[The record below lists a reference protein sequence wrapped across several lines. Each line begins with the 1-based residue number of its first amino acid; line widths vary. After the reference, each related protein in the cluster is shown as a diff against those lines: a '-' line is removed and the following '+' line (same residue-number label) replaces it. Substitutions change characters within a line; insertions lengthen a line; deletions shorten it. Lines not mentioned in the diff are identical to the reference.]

1 MPRARAAPPAP
12 AGKSAAAPAR
22 SARRSP
28 AESAGRNG
36 KRGQDEDS
44 EAGRGPHSRGDHRA
58 VAAAPMPPTA
68 HFERVADGVATRSL
82 RLHTTRTPTLTVGTP
97 SRSSCSAEPDQG
109 QHVGDAVTIAI
120 RELAAQ
126 VLAFR
131 QLPVAMIQ
139 PAADDC
145 LEAAAL
151 VSRPGR
157 ILTQAS
163 IYETDRPWLARRR
176 RDTRTRGESE
186 GCAGALSGMRMSP
199 LRRSNAPRESSR
211 PPHDRTRARARM
223 PSPAI
228 LVTVLLH
235 SLNGLEWNPTADCQA
250 ILRERIDWRRRQLS
264 RRAIRRADPD
274 PRLAERPEDRR
285 HTKLRERLGAVRQIC
300 PPLIWSPRPPPVLR
314 DRISRHR
321 HGCSRI
327 NPKRPCHTPV
337 VAIERGKRHEQPV
350 AAKDGE
356 RAAPVVIAGLFRGCL
371 PALPAHGDD
380 VQRKHQTGGD
390 ERQGR

>member
-1 MPRARAAPPAP
+1 MPYLVRVRMFPLRPRTHLAN
-12 AGKSAAAPAR
+12 
-22 SARRSP
+22 RR
-28 AESAGRNG
+28 
-36 KRGQDEDS
+36 
-44 EAGRGPHSRGDHRA
+44 
-58 VAAAPMPPTA
+58 V
-68 HFERVADGVATRSL
+68 
-82 RLHTTRTPTLTVGTP
+82 LHT
-97 SRSSCSAEPDQG
+97 
-109 QHVGDAVTIAI
+109 I
-120 RELAAQ
+120 ELGHE
-126 VLAFR
+126 LGCHR
-131 QLPVAMIQ
+131 
-139 PAADDC
+139 
-145 LEAAAL
+145 
-151 VSRPGR
+151 RPF
-157 ILTQAS
+157 
-163 IYETDRPWLARRR
+163 W
-176 RDTRTRGESE
+176 
-186 GCAGALSGMRMSP
+186 CGA
-199 LRRSNAPRESSR
+199 
-211 PPHDRTRARARM
+211 
-223 PSPAI
+223 
-228 LVTVLLH
+228 LH
-235 SLNGLEWNPTADCQA
+235 SLNRLEWNPTADCQA
-250 ILRERIDWRRRQLS
+250 ILRERIHWRRRQLS

-327 NPKRPCHTPV
+327 NPKRPCHTPA